1 MDETKELN
9 LDQKVTVRN
18 LAAWPVTFRRID
30 GTGDINIPPNATARM
45 TRNEI
50 ISQVQNSN
58 KLFAGKDGVGSH
70 ATLFVEDAPT
80 RIEVG
85 FDDVDEKRQ
94 QNVFSDDKV
103 KSLFAIKT
111 KNSFENK
118 LKTEIVTRAEKRALI
133 DSIKR
138 LKLNDYE
145 KIRTIEQ
152 YTGIKMN

>member
-85 FDDVDEKRQ
+85 FDDADEKRQ

-103 KSLFAIKT
+103 KT
-111 KNSFENK
+111 SFENK